1 MKIKAVFFGILFI
14 LSASSVFSQT
24 TQPNPIATGEQIEK
38 ISRDMSRV
46 ANSVD
51 ELNKQMKQFF
61 QTFTTNQGIK
71 LSDKQQKLLFA
82 FEILNRAE
90 QRLSTLQT
98 LKVALAERQ
107 SATRLTLA
115 RINDDLLPESI
126 DKYVITRGGSTNA
139 EQLRQSRRQALEKE
153 KYELTKLLS
162 ELDDNIDQISGEMA
176 QLQMFL
182 RNIRQ
187 RIFGEINNEINDL

>member
-1 MKIKAVFFGILFI
+1 MKIKTAILGILFF
-14 LSASSVFSQT
+14 LSSLCIFSQE
-24 TQPNPIATGEQIEK
+24 TQPVPIATGEQVEK
-38 ISRDMSRV
+38 ISRDMSKV
-46 ANSVD
+46 VNSVD
-51 ELNKQMKQFF
+51 DLNKQMKEFF
-61 QTFTTNQGIK
+61 RTFTTNQGIK

-90 QRLSTLQT
+90 QRLATLQT
-98 LKVALAERQ
+98 LKVSLAERQ

-115 RINDDLLPESI
+115 RINDDLIPESI
-126 DKYVITRGGSTNA
+126 EKYVAVRGGSTNA

-153 KYELTKLLS
+153 KYEITKLL
-162 ELDDNIDQISGEMA
+162 EEIDTGIDQITAEMA

-182 RNIRQ
+182 RNVRQ

>member
-1 MKIKAVFFGILFI
+1 MKLYAAILAFFCSLTV
-14 LSASSVFSQT
+14 STVFSQQ
-24 TQPNPIATGEQIEK
+24 TQPVPIATGEQVERIT
-38 ISRDMSRV
+38 RDMAKV

-51 ELNKQMKQFF
+51 ELNKAMKEFF
-61 QTFTTNQGIK
+61 KTFTTNQGIK

-98 LKVALAERQ
+98 LKVTLAERQ
-107 SATRLTLA
+107 SSVRLA
-115 RINDDLLPESI
+115 IGRINDDLIPDSI
-126 DKYVITRGGSTNA
+126 NKYVLARGGTTNA
-139 EQLRQSRRQALEKE
+139 DQMKQSRRQTLEKE
-153 KYELTKLLS
+153 KYEMDQLLS
-162 ELDDNIDQISGEMA
+162 ELTNQIDDINSEMV

-187 RIFGEINNEINDL
+187 KIFGEVSREVLDL